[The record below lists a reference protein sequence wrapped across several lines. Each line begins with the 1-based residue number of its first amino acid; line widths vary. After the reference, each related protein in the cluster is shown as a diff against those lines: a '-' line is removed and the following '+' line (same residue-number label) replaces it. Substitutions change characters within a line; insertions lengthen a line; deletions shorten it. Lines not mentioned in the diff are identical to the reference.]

1 MNFPYHLPKPFIMTP
16 IKKLLVAG
24 LLLAFFFTA
33 CKKEIEQPVVSN
45 PVNETVPSSMA
56 RALNSSMLQEDFE
69 TGTKTAYAAADVTLG
84 TGSWNFNDA
93 LIGTSTSDR
102 KSGSQSVRMRNTGS
116 IRMNFDYTFGASTVT
131 VKHAIYGSD
140 GSSTWELQVSTNG
153 GASFTKVGSTIT
165 TSSTTLQTATFTV
178 NATGNIRVAIV
189 KTGGGSNRIN
199 IDDLQINA
207 ASGGGG
213 GGGTDND
220 HLLMGNPSNATTDVA
235 NFDNYLMV
243 RTYYDLSYNRDHS
256 EPNWV
261 SWHLYSGDLGSTPR
275 QDDFRADN
283 TLPAGWYQ
291 VQNTSY
297 SGSGF
302 DRGHNCPSADRTIT
316 VAANSAT
323 FLMTNM
329 IPQAPNNN
337 QQTWANMENYL
348 RTLVTAGNELYIIM
362 GSYGTGGTGSNGTM
376 NTIDNGHVN
385 VPAHV
390 WKVVVVL
397 PNGNN
402 DLSRVSTSTR
412 VIAVNTPNVN
422 SINSDWKTYRTS
434 VDAIET
440 ATGYDLLSAVPA
452 SIQSVIEARVDNQ

>member
-1 MNFPYHLPKPFIMTP
+1 MILT
-16 IKKLLVAG
+16 KKLAAG
-24 LLLAFFFTA
+24 IVMLAFLFTA
-33 CKKEIEQPVVSN
+33 CKKDIDTVTRTS
-45 PVNETVPSSMA
+45 VPSENPPSTDFI
-56 RALNSSMLQEDFE
+56 LNTSMLLEDFE
-69 TGTKTAYAAADVTLG
+69 TGTKTAYAAANVTIG
-84 TGSWNFNDA
+84 TGSWYFDEA
-93 LIGTSTSDR
+93 LLGNSTSDR
-102 KSGSQSVRMRNTGS
+102 KNGTKSARIRNTGR
-116 IRMNFDYTFGASTVT
+116 IRMNFDYASGASTIT
-131 VKHAIYGSD
+131 VKHAVYGSD

-153 GASFTKVGSTIT
+153 GSTFTKVGSTIT
-165 TSSTTLQTATFTV
+165 SVSTTLQTASFTV

-199 IDDLQINA
+199 IDDVQINA
-207 ASGGGG
+207 TGSGGG

-220 HLLMGNPSNATTDVA
+220 HLLLGNPSNATTNVS
-235 NFDNYLMV
+235 NVNNYLMV
-243 RTYYDLSYNRDHS
+243 KTYFNLSYSRDRGT
-256 EPNWV
+256 PNWV

-291 VQNTSY
+291 VQSTSY

-337 QQTWANMENYL
+337 QQTWANMENYI
-348 RTLVTAGNELYIIM
+348 RTLVTGGNEVYIIM
-362 GSYGTGGTGSNGTM
+362 GCYGVGGTGSNGTA
-376 NTIDNGHVN
+376 NTIDNGRVT
-385 VPAHV
+385 VPNRV
-390 WKVVVVL
+390 WKVVVVI

-402 DLSRVSTSTR
+402 DLSRITTSTR
-412 VIAVNTPNVN
+412 VIAVNTPNIN

-434 VDAIET
+434 VDAIES
-440 ATGYDLLSAVPA
+440 ATGYDLLSSLPA
-452 SIQSVIEARVDNQ
+452 SVQSVVEARVDNL